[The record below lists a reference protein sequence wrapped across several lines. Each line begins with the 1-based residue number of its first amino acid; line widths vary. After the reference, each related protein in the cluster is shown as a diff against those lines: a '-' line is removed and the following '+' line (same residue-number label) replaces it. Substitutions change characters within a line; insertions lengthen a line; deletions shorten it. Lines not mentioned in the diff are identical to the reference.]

1 MEKAK
6 STNNQNQTI
15 DLFALLGKMLKH
27 WYYFVISLGF
37 CLAIA
42 AVFAIFGEKKFEV
55 GATILL
61 KDREVGS
68 TETGELFN
76 DAPNEGKG
84 IALTNEI
91 GKLKSYSLIKSALE
105 RLDFGITYYNVENF
119 WPGFMREGW
128 LNEIY
133 TSFPYEI
140 QIDSGQLQAVNTPI
154 FIEAISD
161 TQYRI
166 TANNDEANAVAFATK
181 EGRKIYDYELEAVG
195 EFGKPF
201 TSDILNITVNKK
213 KKEDNDFEYCFKLTR
228 IEDLAMQYQGKLTV
242 QPAVEMDDTNRMLQ
256 LLMNSAIDRKGGLFI
271 NTLIETYTQE
281 GLLQKNSLGET
292 SLDFLNREIAE
303 KNDSLDN
310 ARAALENFRS
320 QTGLLN
326 SDFASGQAMENLGV
340 LQNDKAESE
349 RRLDYYQSTLTYLND
364 NDDYSKIVA
373 PSSAGINQDQLFNRL
388 IENYITLVTRLNDLK
403 VNARPDNPIYKTVKH
418 EVESTRAAIQE
429 QLKSSLASERRN
441 LSRLNQRIGRIQ
453 YSINQLPQEQSK
465 LQFLQQNYD
474 KLYEEYNFLLQKQSN
489 AKLSLATNSENVQV
503 VDSAKKT
510 GYKPVEPNNM
520 LIFSIAFVIGF
531 IIPFSVVL
539 IRDLSNNNITDK
551 AELEKQVKVPLLG
564 MIANG
569 PKDAK
574 LVARTLPNS
583 AIAESFKFARINLQ
597 YFHQGGDE
605 QVIGVTSS
613 ISGEGKTFCSANL
626 STAFAESG
634 KRTLLIGG
642 DLRKP
647 RIQDFFDLSGPGI
660 SDYLSGSV
668 AVDDIIQPTEFRKLD
683 VIAPGIPQEDP
694 ITLFES
700 ARMDELMRLLRDRY
714 DYIIIETPPI
724 GYVADYFV
732 MLNHFDISLFVV
744 RYNYTNKNIL
754 GGINDLYAKNKIQ
767 NLYLL
772 FNDVKF
778 SAEYGYGY
786 LSNSDGYY
794 TQQSRKRLASN
805 KPTVT
810 IKNPF
815 S

>member
-1 MEKAK
+1 MERAK

-15 DLFALLGKMLKH
+15 DLFSLLGKMAKK
-27 WYYFVISLGF
+27 WYYFAISLGF

-42 AVFAIFGEKKFEV
+42 AVFVIFGEKKFEI
-55 GATILL
+55 GATVYVEERDL
-61 KDREVGS
+61 GS
-68 TETGELFN
+68 QRADGLV
-76 DAPNEGKG
+76 AGGPNEGQG

-91 GKLKSYSLIKSALE
+91 GKLTSYSLIKSALE
-105 RLDFGITYYNVENF
+105 RLDFGITYYNVEGF
-119 WPGFMREGW
+119 WPSFMREDW

-133 TSFPYEI
+133 TSFPYEV
-140 QIDSGQLQAVNTPI
+140 QIDSSQFQAVNTPI

-166 TANNDEANAVAFATK
+166 VASNDEANALAFATN
-181 EGRKIYDYELEAVG
+181 EGRKIFDYEIDQVG

-201 TSDILNITVNKK
+201 TSDIINITVNKK
-213 KKEDNDFEYCFKLTR
+213 KKEDGDFSYCFKLTR

-242 QPAVEMDDTNRMLQ
+242 QPLVEMDDTNRMLQ
-256 LLMNSAIDRKGGLFI
+256 LLINSSIDRKGVLFI

-281 GLLQKNSLGET
+281 GLLKKNSQGEN
-292 SLDFLNREIAE
+292 SLDFLNRQITE
-303 KNDSLDN
+303 KRDSLEN
-310 ARAALENFRS
+310 AQSELESFRS

-326 SDFASGQAMENLGV
+326 SDLATGQAMESLTTLRNEQAV
-340 LQNDKAESE
+340 SE
-349 RRLDYYQSTLTYLND
+349 RKIDYYQNTLKYMND
-364 NDDYSKIVA
+364 NDDYNKIVA
-373 PSSAGINQDQLFNRL
+373 PSSAGVNEDPLFDRL
-388 IENYITLVTRLNDLK
+388 IENYISLVTRLN
-403 VNARPDNPIYKTVKH
+403 NAGFNAQPNNPLYKRIQH
-418 EVESTRAAIQE
+418 EVESTRTAIQE
-429 QLKSSLASERRN
+429 QLRSSLASERRN
-441 LSRLNQRIGRIQ
+441 ISRINQRIGGIE
-453 YSINQLPQEQSK
+453 YNINQLPQAQSR
-465 LQFLQQNYD
+465 LQFLEERKD
-474 KLYEEYNFLLQKQSN
+474 KLSNEYNLLLQKKST
-489 AKLSLATNSENVQV
+489 AEMTLATNTDNVEV
-503 VDSAKKT
+503 VDPAKKT
-510 GYKPVEPNNM
+510 GYSPVEPNSM

-551 AELEKQVKVPLLG
+551 EELEKQVKVPLLG

-605 QVIGVTSS
+605 KVIGVTSS

-626 STAFAESG
+626 SAAFAESG

-647 RIQDFFDLSGPGI
+647 RIQDFFDLSGPGV

-668 AVDDIIQPTEFRKLD
+668 AVEDIIQPTEFRKLD

-700 ARMDELMRLLRDRY
+700 ARMDELIHLLRDRY

-732 MLNHFDISLFVV
+732 MLKHFDISLFVV

-794 TQQSRKRLASN
+794 TQQSRKRLSS